1 MTDVDDGSRQAP
13 KTALRRVVFNTA
25 PADLLVL
32 LVSSYF
38 LIRLWLAPDSP
49 ERTHAGLLYAGA
61 TAFFFVVWLTMRS
74 GWLQARP
81 GGSLAF
87 RLILFSTID
96 VPFMFGFRHALA
108 GLQPELL
115 DAELIALDRLLFG
128 EVPAV
133 TLEPYVHPAVVEWL
147 GFFYFSYFLLVA
159 AATIP
164 GVIKGRDAVRIER
177 VYGIL
182 FIAVVGFVGYTLVP
196 GKGPYAALTFATP
209 LEGGVW
215 WGITVEAVRMVG
227 PQLDIFPSLHTAVP
241 LFLALHTFANR
252 RTRMLRWLVWP
263 LVFVAAN
270 IIVATLYLRWHYA
283 VDVIAG
289 IALALLA
296 TAVARWL
303 RNHEARRVAEGRQ
316 AAFGIPLGEHA
327 GR

>member
-1 MTDVDDGSRQAP
+1 MTVIDDEHHRAP
-13 KTALRRVVFNTA
+13 KTILRRVAFNTA

-32 LVSSYF
+32 LVSFYF
-38 LIRLWLAPDSP
+38 IIRLAVAPASP
-49 ERTHAGLLYAGA
+49 ERTHAGLLYCGA
-61 TAFFFVVWLTMRS
+61 TMVFVVAWLTMRS

-96 VPFMFGFRHALA
+96 VPFMFGFRQALA
-108 GLQPELL
+108 GLKPELL
-115 DAELIALDRLLFG
+115 DAELIALDRLIFG

-133 TLEPYVHPAVVEWL
+133 TWEPYVHPALVEWL
-147 GFFYFSYFLLVA
+147 AFFYFSYFLLVA
-159 AATIP
+159 AAIIP
-164 GVIKGRDAVRIER
+164 GVIKGRDAVRMER

-182 FIAVVGFVGYTLVP
+182 FIAVVGFIGYTLVP

-209 LEGGVW
+209 LEGGMW
-215 WGITVEAVRMVG
+215 WGITTEAVNTIG
-227 PQLDIFPSLHTAVP
+227 PQLDIFPSLHTAAP
-241 LFLALHTFANR
+241 LFLAIHTFANR
-252 RTRMLRWLVWP
+252 RSRMLRWLAWP

-283 VDVIAG
+283 VDVVAG
-289 IALALLA
+289 VALAVLA
-296 TAVARWL
+296 AVVARWL